1 MTKEKDNNFNYIKV
15 LTSSAD
21 NIFITD
27 NPEIT
32 FFKSVYRRYSN
43 FAIDVINVEFDS
55 NVNYSSFSEIVL
67 PKRGDLLSKIYL
79 EITLPECYFEIK
91 DTEYIDIETYKTT
104 ILLFQNFFTINIKKI
119 NDYVNTYQSL
129 GILNQWITD
138 INTDYLN
145 FDIYNDISF
154 NETIIHTIEFIN
166 STFNKNYSVSK
177 TYSSN
182 ILNINC
188 FDSYTNDIE
197 YELQIIL
204 ENNKDFYYLLNSVF
218 HKNYLQQFKDNSYNY
233 AWVKNIGYSIL
244 DYVDLY
250 IGDLKIT
257 RDYGQMMFIDNHITK
272 TKKEVE
278 LLDTLTGNIESLTTF
293 NNRKK
298 DEYTII
304 LPLSFW
310 FCQNYSLSLPLS
322 NLNYED
328 VILRFK
334 FREYK
339 NLAYIEKP
347 NILDISNSIDDEIE
361 NRYGND
367 LFDNSKIKMNLIVE
381 YIYVNTYERRFIS
394 QNKYSSIILQKQIYE
409 EVIDNRL
416 YNLKENVKLNIRI
429 NNFAHPSKG
438 IIWFMQPTNYF
449 YNYDKFTECKY
460 CDFTIDNKSPFK
472 YSSIYINSNLLIK
485 QNSIYFEYVQ
495 PYEHLKSTGLNG
507 VYSYWFSLLPSE
519 IQPTG
524 NINFS
529 KIKELMLT
537 LEFDKNINIQLLDN
551 FIFKCFTI
559 NYNILEIEN
568 GFVNL
573 LYN

>member
-1 MTKEKDNNFNYIKV
+1 MSKETDNRFNYIKV

-21 NIFITD
+21 NIFISS

-43 FAIDVINVEFDS
+43 FATDVINIEFDS
-55 NVNYSSFSEIVL
+55 NISYSSFSEIVI
-67 PKRGDLLSKIYL
+67 PKRGDLLSKLYL
-79 EITLPECYFEIK
+79 EITLPECYFEK
-91 DTEYIDIETYKTT
+91 KNLNEIDIENYKNTM
-104 ILLFQNFFTINIKKI
+104 LLFQNFFTINIKKI
-119 NDYVNTYQSL
+119 NDYINIVQQTELINHWIEEINNDYITY
-129 GILNQWITD
+129 D
-138 INTDYLN
+138 IFNGLT
-145 FDIYNDISF
+145 F
-154 NETIIHTIEFIN
+154 NETIIQTVDYIN
-166 STFNKNYSVSK
+166 TRFNKNYDIK
-177 TYSSN
+177 TSYSSN
-182 ILNINC
+182 NLNINC
-188 FDSYTNDIE
+188 FSTFDNNINYQ
-197 YELQIIL
+197 LKLIL

-218 HKNYLQQFKDNSYNY
+218 HEIYLNGFKKESYNY
-233 AWVKNIGYSIL
+233 AWIKNIGYSII

-272 TKKEVE
+272 TKEEIE

-293 NNRKK
+293 NNKGK
-298 DEYTII
+298 DEYTIL
-304 LPLSFW
+304 LPLNFW

-328 VILRFK
+328 VILKFK

-347 NILDISNSIDDEIE
+347 NILEIPNSIDEEIE
-361 NRYGND
+361 NRYGYN
-367 LFDNSKIKMNLIVE
+367 LFDNSKIKMNLIAE
-381 YIYVNTYERRFIS
+381 YIYLNTYERRFIT
-394 QNKYSSIILQKQIYE
+394 QNKYSSIITQKQIYE
-409 EVIDNRL
+409 EVIENRL
-416 YNLKENVKLNIRI
+416 YNLKENNKLNIRI
-429 NNFAHPSKG
+429 NNFEHPSKG
-438 IIWFMQPTNYF
+438 LIWFMQPLKYYF
-449 YNYDKFTECKY
+449 NYDKFTECKY
-460 CDFTIDNKSPFK
+460 CDFTIDNKTPFK
-472 YSSIYINSNLLIK
+472 YSSIYLNSRLLIK
-485 QNSIYFEYVQ
+485 QNNIYFEYVQ
-495 PYEHLKSTGLNG
+495 PYEHLKNTGLDG
-507 VYSYWFSLLPSE
+507 VYSYWFSLLPAE

-529 KIKELMLT
+529 RIKELMFT